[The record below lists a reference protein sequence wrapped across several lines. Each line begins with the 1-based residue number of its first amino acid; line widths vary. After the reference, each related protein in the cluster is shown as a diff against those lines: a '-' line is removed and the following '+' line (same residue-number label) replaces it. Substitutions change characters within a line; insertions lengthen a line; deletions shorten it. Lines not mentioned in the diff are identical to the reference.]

1 MRLLHTA
8 DWHLGRRFNHWDLL
22 DDQAAFADW
31 LVELVVAKQID
42 AVLVAG
48 DVFDRA
54 VPPQQAVELADETF
68 ARLLSAGVQVVATS
82 GNHDSAPRLSFG
94 TRAMAAA
101 GLHIRTERRASAEIG
116 AALTLTG
123 RDGQTVT
130 VLPVPYLD
138 PLRMDEEEGVAR
150 THHGVVAH
158 VVERALA
165 DWGGDPASALVL
177 GHAFVAGGVESESE
191 RALSVGGSSL
201 VDLSAFGGA
210 GYVAL
215 GHLHRPQRIG
225 TGEAWYSGSPLAYSF
240 SEEHEKQVR
249 IVELTGGAAGTG
261 GAGAFTSSAVA
272 VGVGRRVVTLKGT
285 LDEILNSPAHAAA
298 ASAFVR
304 VQLTDATHQL
314 GAMEAVRR
322 RFPFAAELAY
332 VELARQPGAAT
343 HELAG
348 AGRLQPREVIGR
360 YLERS
365 FPGHDASL
373 VELVERAYAR
383 AASGEDDA

>member
-31 LVELVVAKQID
+31 LVELVGAEQID

-68 ARLLSAGVQVVATS
+68 ARLLAAGVQVVATS

-101 GLHIRTERRASAEIG
+101 GLHIRTERRVSAEIG

-123 RDGQTVT
+123 RTGQTVT

-138 PLRMDEEEGVAR
+138 PLRMDEEEGVKR
-150 THHGVVAH
+150 THQGVVAH

-215 GHLHRPQRIG
+215 GHLHRPQRVG

-249 IVELTGGAAGTG
+249 IVELAGTG
-261 GAGAFTSSAVA
+261 GPAGAGAFTSSAVT
-272 VGVGRRVVTLKGT
+272 VGVGRRVVTLTGT
-285 LDEILNSPAHAAA
+285 LEEILASPAHAAA
-298 ASAFVR
+298 EGAFVR
-304 VQLTDATHQL
+304 VILSDTEHRL
-314 GAMEAVRR
+314 GAMELVQR
-322 RFPFAAELAY
+322 RFPWAAELTYAD
-332 VELARQPGAAT
+332 LARQVGAAV

-348 AGRLQPREVIGR
+348 PARLEPRGVIAQ
-360 YLERS
+360 YT
-365 FPGHDASL
+365 
-373 VELVERAYAR
+373 AR
-383 AASGEDDA
+383 TVGEDDAAWAGPLVDDAYRRSTGGDGAA